1 MRVVIELYGPARLRA
16 GQAEITVDGRTVGEA
31 LRHLEAAC
39 PPLAGPVIQ
48 NGHLSCHYRLSLNG
62 RRFISDPP
70 ASPDRSGPVDPALG
84 RSRWLILYLAI
95 GRCGPMARRVQ
106 MSG

>member
-62 RRFISDPP
+62 RRFISDHRHPLT
-70 ASPDRSGPVDPALG
+70 AADR
-84 RSRWLILYLAI
+84 LILLSAEA
-95 GRCGPMARRVQ
+95 GG
-106 MSG
+106 